1 MKTSN
6 KITAAI
12 LAAITLFSFAGCS
25 KEETNGEFLSPS
37 GSNNVVSGTTH
48 EIVVN
53 KTEHKLVDNGST
65 DYKIFV
71 SEDGKKR
78 YADAINE
85 LQYFFEEA
93 TNIKLDVVV
102 DNDTVW
108 DSNAKYISLGDN
120 SLLESAKVDVD
131 YDTIG
136 AQGYQIET
144 EGKTIFI
151 CGEKRGVLYGVY
163 ETLYHLFD
171 YETLSEKVT
180 YIKKGIKDLGLPK
193 FDIVESPDIEYRVPV
208 TGTQR
213 FDLES
218 AHRMRMLIMEEAVM
232 AEGGAHNV
240 LKYIVPYNEWIDS
253 KPNWFSNDKTQLCY
267 TAHGNEEEY
276 AQMIQ
281 VAAENIKEII
291 LRYPEQDAI
300 GITQMDVETWC
311 ECPTCQGLE
320 DYYGTNAASQI
331 YFINDVTDIVNVWLE
346 EEQGG
351 RDVQFM
357 IFAYHKSERAPAR
370 QNADGTW
377 TAIDDT
383 VKLNDNVAIWIAPL
397 YEDYTISVHHP
408 DSINIRTMMESWH
421 ACTNT
426 YFVWAY
432 NVYFDNYLIPYDS
445 YEAVQD
451 MIKYF
456 VSHNTKFLW
465 AQGNYNTHQNTGYDD
480 LKSYLFSK
488 LMWNC
493 NADINALIANYFK
506 KVYREAADI
515 MESSFWTWRVQSQK
529 QKALGRSGSIYAAP
543 DEEKFWPKGYLDGQ
557 LSLMEDAKKAIE
569 IYKESDPALYK
580 AIYDSI
586 VCETISPR
594 YLLLEL
600 YSNRFSKLELA
611 EFKAA
616 FKADTNRLGFDQRS
630 EHVGLSG
637 YAD

>member
-12 LAAITLFSFAGCS
+12 LAAITLFSFVGCK
-25 KEETNGEFLSPS
+25 KETTGEFVSPPEN
-37 GSNNVVSGTTH
+37 NNVVSGTTH
-48 EIVVN
+48 ETVVE
-53 KTEHKLVDNGST
+53 KTEFKLVDNGT
-65 DYKIFV
+65 TEYKILV
-71 SEDGKKR
+71 NEDGKKR

-102 DNDTVW
+102 DNSIEW
-108 DSNAKYISLGDN
+108 DLNAKYISLGDN
-120 SLLESAKVDVD
+120 SLLESSDIAVD
-131 YDTIG
+131 YDAIG

-144 EGKTIFI
+144 DGKTIFI

-163 ETLYHLFD
+163 EILYHLFD
-171 YETLSEKVT
+171 YETLSDKVT
-180 YIKKGIKDLGLPK
+180 YIKKGIKDLGLPN
-193 FDIVESPDIEYRVPV
+193 FNITESPDIEYRVPV

-218 AHRMRMLIMEEAVM
+218 AHRMRMMIMEEAVM

-240 LKYIVPYNEWIDS
+240 LRYIVPYNEWGAT

-267 TAHGNEEEY
+267 TAHGIEEEY
-276 AQMIQ
+276 DEMVQ
-281 VAAENIKEII
+281 VAVENIKKII

-331 YFINDVTDIVNVWLE
+331 HFINDVTDIVNVWLE

-351 RDVQFM
+351 REVQFM
-357 IFAYHKSERAPAR
+357 VFAYHKAERAPAK

-377 TAIDDT
+377 TAIDDS

-397 YEDYTISVHHP
+397 YEDYTISVHHS

-445 YEAVQD
+445 YEAIQD

-493 NADINALIANYFK
+493 NADINALISNFFQ

-515 MESSFWTWRVQSQK
+515 METSFWSWRAQSQK
-529 QKALGRSGSIYAAP
+529 QKNLGRSGSIYASP

-569 IYKESDPALYK
+569 IYKEKDAAIYQ

-586 VCETISPR
+586 LCETISPR

-611 EFKAA
+611 AFKAA

-637 YAD
+637 YTD

>member
-1 MKTSN
+1 MKRSN
-6 KITAAI
+6 RITAGI
-12 LAAITLFSFAGCS
+12 LAAITLFSLASCK
-25 KEETNGEFLSPS
+25 KEEDGGTFISPS
-37 GSNNVVSGTTH
+37 GSGVVAGTTH
-48 EIVVN
+48 EISVG
-53 KTEHKLVDNGST
+53 KTSYKLVDNGVT

-71 SEDGKKR
+71 SEDGKKK

-93 TNIKLDVVV
+93 TDIKLDVVV
-102 DNDTVW
+102 GGAVDFTLDMQ
-108 DSNAKYISLGDN
+108 YISLGNN
-120 SLLESAKVDVD
+120 SLLETSDIVVDTK
-131 YDTIG
+131 TIG

-144 EGKTIFI
+144 EGKSIFI
-151 CGEKRGVLYGVY
+151 CGEQRGVLYGVY
-163 ETLYHLFD
+163 EVLGHLFD
-171 YETLSEKVT
+171 YETMSNKVT
-180 YIKKGIKDLGLPK
+180 YIKKGMKDVGLPDFAIK
-193 FDIVESPDIEYRVPV
+193 ECPDIEYRVPV

-213 FDLES
+213 LDLES
-218 AHRMRMLIMEEAVM
+218 AHRMRMMIMEEAVM

-240 LKYIVPYNEWIDS
+240 LKYVIPYNEWVDA

-267 TAHGNEEEY
+267 TAHGIEEEY
-276 AQMIQ
+276 EEMLS
-281 VAAENIKEII
+281 VAVENVKKII
-291 LRYPEQDAI
+291 LRYPNQNAI

-331 YFINDVTDIVNVWLE
+331 HFINDLTDIINVWLE

-351 RDVQFM
+351 REVQFM
-357 IFAYHKSERAPAR
+357 IFAYHKAELAPAK

-377 TAIDDT
+377 TAIDES
-383 VKLNDNVAIWIAPL
+383 VILNDNVAIWIAPL

-408 DSINIRTMMESWH
+408 DSLNIRKMMESWH
-421 ACTNT
+421 ACTKT

-432 NVYFDNYLIPYDS
+432 NVYFSDYLIPYDS

-456 VSHNTKFLW
+456 VAHNTKFLW

-480 LKSYLFSK
+480 LKSYLFAK

-493 NADINALIANYFK
+493 NADINALITNFFQK
-506 KVYREAADI
+506 TYREAAGI
-515 MESSFWTWRVQSQK
+515 MEGTYWTWRAQSQK
-529 QKALGRSGSIYAAP
+529 QKSLGRSGSIYDAP

-557 LSLMEDAKKAIE
+557 LAMMETAKQAIE
-569 IYKESDPALYK
+569 IYKDSDPAVYQ

-600 YSNRFSKLELA
+600 YSNRFSKVELSN
-611 EFKAA
+611 FKAE

-630 EHVGLSG
+630 EHVGLSS